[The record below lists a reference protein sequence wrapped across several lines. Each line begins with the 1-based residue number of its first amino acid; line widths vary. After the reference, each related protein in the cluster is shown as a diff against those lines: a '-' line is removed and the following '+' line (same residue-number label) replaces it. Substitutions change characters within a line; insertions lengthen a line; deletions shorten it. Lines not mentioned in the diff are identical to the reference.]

1 MSMCHRLSVI
11 VFLGCAIALMCGSGD
26 CEQGEGTDCSKQ
38 AMHAFTGF
46 YICMV
51 AMLESTVPREDDMRE
66 FTKAEL
72 TLGPSTSERGVHTS
86 QTEADF
92 AEFWANQTDGPF
104 IYMCGN
110 FTQDGE
116 DVTVN
121 LAPLATLEAGT
132 PQSITIHLTFTD
144 DDHASGSLDYVESGI
159 TFRGDI
165 DIERQEEE

>member
-1 MSMCHRLSVI
+1 
-11 VFLGCAIALMCGSGD
+11 MCGSGS
-26 CEQGEGTDCSKQ
+26 CEHGDGAECDS
-38 AMHAFTGF
+38 AVVHAFLGF
-46 YICMV
+46 YVCMV
-51 AMLESTVPREDDMRE
+51 SMLESTVPREDDMRQ
-66 FTKAEL
+66 FTDAEL
-72 TLGPSTSERGVHTS
+72 TLGPSTSPRGVHTS

-110 FTQDGE
+110 FTQDGK

-121 LAPLATLEAGT
+121 LAPLTTAEPGT

-144 DDHASGSLDYVESGI
+144 EDHASGSLDYVESGI